1 MNPGYF
7 LNRTKYI
14 FLLFIFLSQGVWA
27 QRTVESQIA
36 DSLTAIVNKY
46 TFVGKLK
53 LQSVIINPKNS
64 SIVVTASPFLAYMP
78 FRADNVTR
86 IYQAIRQ
93 ITADKYPGYSIS
105 CITDGKPIEELI
117 PNYFR
122 SSFLDSTR
130 IFSTT
135 RLSHPLV
142 SDLSRPYDINNG
154 LLNRHI
160 ALWQSHGKYYDQKR
174 LRWAWQRSHLFQTV
188 EDLYTQSFV
197 LPFLVPMLENA
208 GANVILPRERDTQLY
223 EVIVDN
229 DSNVTASKESK
240 FREKNNRK
248 AWTTLPMGFAN
259 LRQTYLHAENPFLL
273 GTYKGIEAIREKSE
287 LSTIEWVPNIPSDGN
302 YAVYIS
308 YKSLPNSASDAHY
321 TVYHKG
327 EKSEFMVNQTMGGGT
342 WIYLG
347 HFYFDKGR
355 NNKNRVVLTN
365 QSAEHGKIITADAVK
380 IGGGM
385 GNIARTRYVE
395 PVVPTPPV
403 VTDSAAPAVVAP
415 VPVEMKP
422 VVINTPVVS
431 GYPRYIEG
439 ARYWLQWAGVP
450 DSVYSRTRAKDDY
463 SDDFQSRGFW
473 VNYVAGGSSVN
484 PTSQGLKIPVDLA
497 FAFHSD
503 AGLTNS
509 DSIIGTLAINTI
521 PNTWGSM
528 QFKNGV
534 SRWASRD
541 LADVVQSQIVTD
553 IQKQFAPEWVR
564 RGMWNKSYS
573 EARVPEVPTML
584 LELLS
589 HQNMADMRYGLDP
602 RFKFTVCRAIY
613 KGILRYLASA
623 GKQKYIVQPLPVEQ
637 FSCQF
642 VAKNKV
648 QLHWEAVTD
657 SLEPTA
663 EPEQYR
669 LYTKVDDG
677 DFDNGMMLH
686 SNTAIATLETGK
698 IYSFKVVAVNKGGQS
713 FPSEILSAYKA
724 PMEKGQVM
732 IVNGFDRL
740 SAPVGFEKD
749 TTDVSYLKRDPGVA
763 YLSDI
768 SYVGKPRE
776 FKLKVPLK
784 SDSDQVADTLIDT
797 ETMVISGNTFDYPY
811 VHGKAIKAAGYS
823 FASTSM
829 KAVTNGYVDLTSVK
843 ILDVILGKQKQ
854 TFIGNAKKAAEF
866 KTFPLDLQRVI
877 EDYCNAGGNLLISG
891 AFIGT
896 DVLNNDQSGKSKN
909 FVQNVL
915 HYKCSG
921 SLFAPTP
928 DIRVLD
934 SSNKVFRGM
943 DLNFFNKP
951 NAQRYYL
958 ESADVLEPLGKQSST
973 ICLYATNKMSAGVAY
988 SGKYKV
994 CSFGFP
1000 LETIQEEADLGA
1012 LVHDVLQFFSITK

>member
-1 MNPGYF
+1 MNSGCF
-7 LNRTKYI
+7 LNRTKYLFF
-14 FLLFIFLSQGVWA
+14 FLICFAQVIWA
-27 QRTVESQIA
+27 QRTLESQIA
-36 DSLTAIVNKY
+36 DSLTAIANKY
-46 TFVGKLK
+46 TFVGKMK
-53 LQSVIINPKNS
+53 LQSVVINPKNS

-78 FRADNVTR
+78 FRADNVDR
-86 IYQAIRQ
+86 IYKAIRQ

-105 CITDGKPIEELI
+105 CLSDGKPIEDLV
-117 PNYFR
+117 PNYYR
-122 SSFLDSTR
+122 SGLLDSSR
-130 IFSTT
+130 IFPSP
-135 RLSHPLV
+135 RLPHPLV
-142 SDLSRPYDINNG
+142 TDLSRPYDISSG

-174 LRWAWQRSHLFQTV
+174 SRWTWQRSHLFQTV

-208 GANVILPRERDTQLY
+208 GANVLLPRERDTQLH

-229 DSNVTASKESK
+229 DSNATASKESK

-259 LRQTYLHAENPFLL
+259 LQRSYLHGENPFLL
-273 GTYKGIEAIREKSE
+273 GTYKGIEAVSEKSE
-287 LSTIEWVPNIPSDGN
+287 LSTIEWVPDIPADGK

-308 YKSLPNSASDAHY
+308 YKSLPNSATDAHY

-327 EKSEFMVNQTMGGGT
+327 QKNEFLVNQSMGGST

-355 NNKNRVVLTN
+355 NNKNRIVLSN
-365 QSAEHGKIITADAVK
+365 LSAEDGKVITADAVK

-385 GNIARTRYVE
+385 GNMARARFVE
-395 PVVPTPPV
+395 PAILVPALPTDSSSVVQV
-403 VTDSAAPAVVAP
+403 VTETKPTVVYTPAV
-415 VPVEMKP
+415 
-422 VVINTPVVS
+422 S
-431 GYPRYIEG
+431 SYPRYVEG

-450 DSVYSRTRAKDDY
+450 DSVYSRTRGKDDY

-473 VNYVAGGSSVN
+473 VNYIAGGSVVN
-484 PTSQGLKIPVDLA
+484 PSAAGLKIPIDLA

-528 QFKNGV
+528 QFQNGT

-541 LADVVQSQIVTD
+541 LADIVQTQIVAD
-553 IQKQFAPEWVR
+553 VQKKFAPEWTR
-564 RGMWNKSYS
+564 RGMWDKSYS

-589 HQNMADMRYGLDP
+589 HQNFADMRYGLDP
-602 RFKFTVCRAIY
+602 RFRFAVSRAIY
-613 KGILRYLASA
+613 KGMLRYLSTAS
-623 GKQKYIVQPLPVEQ
+623 QQPYIVQPLPVEQ
-637 FSCQF
+637 FSCHF

-648 QLHWEAVTD
+648 QLHWEAVVD

-713 FPSEILSAYKA
+713 FPSEVLSAYKA
-724 PMEKGQVM
+724 PVEKGQVL
-732 IVNGFDRL
+732 IVNAFDRL

-749 TTDVSYLKRDPGVA
+749 TTDAAYAKRDPGVA
-763 YLSDI
+763 YQADI
-768 SYVGKPRE
+768 SYVGKPKE
-776 FKLKVPLK
+776 FKLNVP
-784 SDSDQVADTLIDT
+784 SIRNADQIADTIIDT
-797 ETMVISGNTFDYPY
+797 ETMQIAGNTFDYPY

-823 FASTSM
+823 FASVSAKALTS
-829 KAVTNGYVDLTSVK
+829 GYVDLTSVK
-843 ILDVILGKQKQ
+843 NIDLILGKQKQ

-877 EDYCNAGGNLLISG
+877 ESFCSKGGNVLLSG
-891 AFIGT
+891 AFVGS
-896 DVLNNDQSGKSKN
+896 DALNNDFSGKNKR
-909 FVQNVL
+909 FVENVL
-915 HYKCSG
+915 HFKCPG
-921 SLFAPTP
+921 VVYTPAADLEVVDTSLKLF
-928 DIRVLD
+928 RQLD
-934 SSNKVFRGM
+934 MSFYNQ
-943 DLNFFNKP
+943 P
-951 NAQRYYL
+951 NSERYYL
-958 ESADVLEPLGKQSST
+958 ESVDVLEPINKQSSS
-973 ICLYATNKMSAGVAY
+973 ICRYASSKMSAGVAY
-988 SGKYKV
+988 NGKYKV

-1000 LETIQEEADLGA
+1000 LETIQNEKDLSA
-1012 LVHDVLQFFSITK
+1012 LMHDVLQFFSITK